1 MRPYANLHLHS
12 THSDGKFT
20 PEELVLLAKGEG
32 YGAIALTD
40 HDTVTGNEELAY
52 YAKKHGL
59 ESIFGCEF
67 SVLDNKAEGLPDFHF
82 VAYDFDPT
90 YPPMAEY
97 LKGMAHRE
105 TDQTRIVFGW
115 AVEKGD
121 IQGITWEEVLEY
133 NKGIAWLCNDHVYNA
148 MLAKGLVKPEDYD
161 DWFNKNFRM
170 QRGLV
175 PPAYE
180 FLDAQGIID
189 LVHAAG
195 GIILVA
201 HPYKR
206 LQYMDKLIEM
216 GIDGLEVYHFSVTPE
231 EQREALRIAYEK
243 NLFIAGGTDHE
254 GALGGMYE
262 SFENPE
268 ECPYYMEPRS
278 FGTMEEHFFEL
289 KERKIGKREKMP
301 DYVAIK
307 GKQKKD

>member
-40 HDTVTGNEELAY
+40 HDTVTGNKELAY
-52 YAKKHGL
+52 YAEKHGL

-67 SVLDNKAEGLPDFHF
+67 SVPDNKAEGLPDFHF
-82 VAYDFDPT
+82 VAYDFDPA
-90 YPPMAEY
+90 YPPMEEY
-97 LKGMAHRE
+97 LRRMAHRE

-161 DWFNKNFRM
+161 DWFNKNFRI

-206 LQYMDKLIEM
+206 LRYMDKLIEM
-216 GIDGLEVYHFSVTPE
+216 GIDGLEVYHFSVSPE
-231 EQREALRIAYEK
+231 EQKEALRIAYEK

-278 FGTMEEHFFEL
+278 FGTMEEHFREL
-289 KERKIGKREKMP
+289 KERRIGKRGEIP

-307 GKQKKD
+307 GKHKN

>member
-1 MRPYANLHLHS
+1 M
-12 THSDGKFT
+12 
-20 PEELVLLAKGEG
+20 LAKGEG

-40 HDTVTGNEELAY
+40 HDTVTGNKELAY
-52 YAKKHGL
+52 YAEKHGL

-67 SVLDNKAEGLPDFHF
+67 SVPDNKAEGLPDFHF
-82 VAYDFDPT
+82 VAYDFDPA

-97 LKGMAHRE
+97 LRRMAHRE

-161 DWFNKNFRM
+161 DWFNKNFRI

-206 LQYMDKLIEM
+206 LRYMDKLIEM
-216 GIDGLEVYHFSVTPE
+216 GIDGLEVYHFSVSPE
-231 EQREALRIAYEK
+231 EQKEALRIAYEK

-278 FGTMEEHFFEL
+278 FGTMEEHFREL
-289 KERKIGKREKMP
+289 KERRIGKRGEIP

-307 GKQKKD
+307 GKHKN